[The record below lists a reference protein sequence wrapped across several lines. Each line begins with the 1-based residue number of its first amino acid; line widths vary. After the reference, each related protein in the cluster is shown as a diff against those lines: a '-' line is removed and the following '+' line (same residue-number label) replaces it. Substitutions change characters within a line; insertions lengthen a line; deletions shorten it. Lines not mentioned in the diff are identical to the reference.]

1 MKFID
6 IPNIPEKEVVLAVVD
21 GRISNSVES
30 GFADYGIQTI
40 KTKAH
45 PCLYDS
51 VAFHPDMFLH
61 HIGGKNLVYAPGTS
75 RDTIRDLKEYGFEL
89 IRGET
94 ELEYKYPGNISYN
107 AARVGKFVFHNTKY
121 TDKILR
127 DFFSKLDVELV
138 HVNQG
143 YAKCAIS
150 VVDENSIITMDRGIA
165 KIADKKG
172 LDVLVIEEKNIL
184 LPGLGYGFI
193 GGSSGLI
200 GKNKWAVTGSFETL
214 ESCGEILNFL
224 NKKGKKIIS
233 LSNQQVVDIGSLIP
247 IYGY

>member
-6 IPNIPEKEVVLAVVD
+6 VPNIPENNVVLAVVD
-21 GRISNSVES
+21 GRISKGVEN
-30 GFADYGIQTI
+30 GLAAIGIQTI

-45 PCLYDS
+45 PSLYDA

-61 HIGGKNLVYAPGTS
+61 HICGKNIVFAPGTS
-75 RDTIRDLKEYGFEL
+75 EDTIRELENHGFQL

-94 ELEYKYPGNISYN
+94 ELKYKYPGNISYN

-121 TDKILR
+121 TDKILKS
-127 DFFSKLDVELV
+127 FFSKLEVELI

-150 VVDENSIITMDRGIA
+150 VVDENSIITMDMGIA

-172 LDVLVIEEKNIL
+172 LDVLLIEEKNIL
-184 LPGLGYGFI
+184 LSGLDYGFI

-200 GKNKWAVTGSFETL
+200 ATNKWAVAGSFDTL
-214 ESCGEILNFL
+214 EYCDEILNFL
-224 NKKGKKIIS
+224 NKKGIKIIS
-233 LSNQQVVDIGSLIP
+233 LSNQQVVDIGSVIP
-247 IYGY
+247 IYGN